1 MSCHITHIVINALIM
16 KVNIM
21 FVCEHRALL
30 HPCLSDTPAATSAM
44 LPPLNVVALQKPIHK
59 AYNCRHLVCDYGSL
73 GVVVVVVLG
82 VGALVEM
89 NVRRSV

>member
-1 MSCHITHIVINALIM
+1 
-16 KVNIM
+16 M
-21 FVCEHRALL
+21 FVCKHSKALL
-30 HPCLSDTPAATSAM
+30 HPCLSYKPEAASAT
-44 LPPLNVVALQKPIHK
+44 LPPLNVAIQKPIHK

-73 GVVVVVVLG
+73 GVVVVLG